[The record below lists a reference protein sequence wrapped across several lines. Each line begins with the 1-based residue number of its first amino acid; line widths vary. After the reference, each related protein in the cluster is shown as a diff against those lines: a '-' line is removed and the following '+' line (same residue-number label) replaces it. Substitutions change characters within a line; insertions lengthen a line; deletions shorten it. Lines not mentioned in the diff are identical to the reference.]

1 MTNKQLEKEIQYLEA
16 DELLELVMEMNLKC
30 NDAKTFLD
38 IKFRKID
45 DLKMLDESKK
55 ELVKVFKPRGTFML
69 SNPRI
74 SKAKSV
80 IKEFKA
86 NFPFSFLQ
94 QIELY
99 FYYLDLIIGWITS
112 TKGWYPSRYEANAI
126 DIVDNIEALATKIIW
141 PTTLTDRIK
150 KLGDESNDGYC
161 TTVKERVN
169 DFIKEKTVV

>member
-1 MTNKQLEKEIQYLEA
+1 MTNKLLEKEIQYLEA
-16 DELLELVMEMNLKC
+16 DELIELIMEMNLKC
-30 NDAKTFLD
+30 NDAKVFLD

-55 ELVKVFKPRGTFML
+55 DLIKVFKPRGTFML

-74 SKAKSV
+74 SKAKAI

-99 FYYLDLIIGWITS
+99 FYYLDLLIGWIVSTS
-112 TKGWYPSRYEANAI
+112 GWYPARYESNAI
-126 DIVDNIEALATKIIW
+126 DAIDNIDALYDKVIW
-141 PTTLTDRIK
+141 PETLTNRIK
-150 KLGDESNDGYC
+150 KLAQESDDGYC
-161 TTVKERVN
+161 DVIKPRILE
-169 DFIKEKTVV
+169 FISEKVEA

>member
-1 MTNKQLEKEIQYLEA
+1 MTNKLLEKEIQYLEA
-16 DELLELVMEMNLKC
+16 DELLELIMEMNLKC

-55 ELVKVFKPRGTFML
+55 DLIKVFKPRGTFML

-74 SKAKSV
+74 SKAKSI

-86 NFPFSFLQ
+86 SFPFSFLQ

-99 FYYLDLIIGWITS
+99 CYYLDLLIGWITS
-112 TKGWYPSRYEANAI
+112 TNGWYPARYESNAI
-126 DIVDNIEALATKIIW
+126 DAIDNIDALYSKIIW
-141 PTTLTDRIK
+141 PEFLTERLK
-150 KLGDESNDGYC
+150 KLAKESDDGYC
-161 TTVKERVN
+161 DVIKPRILE
-169 DFIKEKTVV
+169 FISEKLEA